1 MKNKLNF
8 GLKKK
13 CYTIILIIF
22 LIIFF
27 HNHNAI
33 INIFTKIKR
42 TFNINLNPL
51 ELNKEGFNNKK
62 FTTKKKKIL
71 YVSRH
76 DGTIANFDYIAKHLG
91 FNITLLRPN
100 YEYGGY
106 PECYNIDKCS
116 SFVKEKCSEFDYI
129 IICDTIPDSVVF
141 LINKC
146 NKKIILEITNRFD
159 FGIRDKNFY
168 KIFSQAIKN
177 KNIIVVENNPFEVYY
192 ACEKNVF
199 IKNYYLIRPIGN
211 PPNIT
216 VMKEHKQYHD
226 IVAIIDKYQTSKL
239 LMQKLDE
246 VKIPYKILPFRHG
259 GPLVL
264 STYKAIILL
273 PYQVSVM
280 KIMENLRYG
289 VPMIIPSEKLLRELI
304 KGKYFFPAKQLFKI
318 TNGVKDYIEFYN
330 DLYKDYFIYFDSFN
344 DLHNIIKC
352 VDFKTFREKEK
363 KFVRHYEQKALKM
376 WAEVLD
382 IYIIK
387 ESKILDKEPLC
398 NNKVFY

>member
-8 GLKKK
+8 WLKIKG
-13 CYTIILIIF
+13 CIIIIILSC
-22 LIIFF
+22 IIFF
-27 HNHNAI
+27 NNHYAL
-33 INIFTKIKR
+33 INIFTKFKQA
-42 TFNINLNPL
+42 FNLNL
-51 ELNKEGFNNKK
+51 NLDESNKEGFNNKK
-62 FTTKKKKIL
+62 FMTPKNKIL

-91 FNITLLRPN
+91 FNITLLRPD

-106 PECYNIDKCS
+106 PKCYNNDKCI

-129 IICDTIPDSVVF
+129 IICDTIPDSIVF

-146 NKKIILEITNRFD
+146 NKRIILEITNRFD
-159 FGIRDKNFY
+159 FGIKDKNFY
-168 KIFSQAIKN
+168 KIIAKAIKRE
-177 KNIIVVENNPFEVYY
+177 NIIVVENNPFEVYY

-211 PPNIT
+211 PPNNII
-216 VMKEHKQYHD
+216 MKEHKQYHD
-226 IVAIIDKYQTSKL
+226 IIAIIDKYQTSKL
-239 LMQKLDE
+239 LMQKLND
-246 VKIPYKILPFRHG
+246 VKLPYKILPFKHG

-264 STYKAIILL
+264 STYKAIIML

-304 KGKYFFPAKQLFKI
+304 KGKYYFPAKQLFKI
-318 TNGVKDYIEFYN
+318 SNGVKDYIEFYN

-344 DLHNIIKC
+344 DLHNIIKNT
-352 VDFKTFREKEK
+352 DFKTFREKEK
-363 KFVRHYEQKALKM
+363 NFVILYEQKVLKM
-376 WAEVLD
+376 WAEVLN
-382 IYIIK
+382 ISIIK
-387 ESKILDKEPLC
+387 ENKISDKAPLC

>member
-13 CYTIILIIF
+13 SCIIILTIF
-22 LIIFF
+22 LVILI
-27 HNHNAI
+27 HNHNAL
-33 INIFTKIKR
+33 INIFAKFKK
-42 TFNINLNPL
+42 TFNLNLNPV
-51 ELNKEGFNNKK
+51 EPNKLGFNNKK
-62 FTTKKKKIL
+62 IMEKKNKIL

-76 DGTIANFDYIAKHLG
+76 GGTVSNFDYIAKHLG
-91 FNITLLRPN
+91 FNITLFIPD

-106 PECYNIDKCS
+106 PECYYNDKCS

-129 IICDTIPDSVVF
+129 IICDTIPDSLVF

-146 NKKIILEITNRFD
+146 DKKIVLEITNRFD
-159 FGIRDKNFY
+159 FRIRDKNFY
-168 KIFSQAIKN
+168 KIFAQAIKN
-177 KNIIVVENNPFEVYY
+177 KNIIVVENNPFEVYH

-211 PPNIT
+211 PPNT
-216 VMKEHKQYHD
+216 KVMKEHKQYHD
-226 IVAIIDKYQTSKL
+226 TVAVIDNYQGSKL
-239 LMQKLDE
+239 LMQKLNE
-246 VKIPYKILPFRHG
+246 VKLPYKILPFRYG

-264 STYKAIILL
+264 STYKAIIMI

-304 KGKYFFPAKQLFKI
+304 KGKYFFPYKQLFKI

-330 DLYKDYFIYFDSFN
+330 DLYRDFFIYFDSFN

-352 VDFKTFREKEK
+352 TDFKTFREKEK

-376 WAEVLD
+376 WEEVLD
-382 IYIIK
+382 ISILK
-387 ESKILDKEPLC
+387 ESKITNKEPLC

>member
-1 MKNKLNF
+1 M
-8 GLKKK
+8 
-13 CYTIILIIF
+13 
-22 LIIFF
+22 
-27 HNHNAI
+27 
-33 INIFTKIKR
+33 
-42 TFNINLNPL
+42 
-51 ELNKEGFNNKK
+51 
-62 FTTKKKKIL
+62 
-71 YVSRH
+71 
-76 DGTIANFDYIAKHLG
+76 
-91 FNITLLRPN
+91 
-100 YEYGGY
+100 
-106 PECYNIDKCS
+106 
-116 SFVKEKCSEFDYI
+116 
-129 IICDTIPDSVVF
+129 
-141 LINKC
+141 
-146 NKKIILEITNRFD
+146 EITNRFD